1 MRPLPPVLI
10 LLMLAIASPA
20 AAQEYPNRAVKILI
34 QFPPGGV
41 PDTTGRLLADKL
53 SQAFGKPFVVEN
65 RPGAGGNI
73 ATELVAKS
81 HPDGHTLLV
90 AASASLAINPNL
102 YNRLPFKISDL
113 APISLVGSFDFVM
126 LAAPSFPPRSV
137 REVVELAKSQP
148 GKINIASSG
157 FGSEHHLAGKLF
169 NLLAGTRLTH
179 VPYKGFGPGA
189 TDVIANQ
196 VELMFGSIPA
206 ALPFI
211 RAGKLRA
218 LAVTGATRSPDLP
231 DIPTFAEIGYP
242 DLRVTSWTGLLAP
255 ARTPQPV
262 LERIISETIRM
273 IRAPDTAE
281 RIAKLGLGAM
291 PLGPEAFTEKLS
303 EDTAFWGR
311 VINQSGI
318 TRVD

>member
-1 MRPLPPVLI
+1 MRSVLI
-10 LLMLAIASPA
+10 LLMLAFMSPA
-20 AAQEYPNRAVKILI
+20 AAQDYPNRPVKILV

-53 SQAFGKPFVVEN
+53 GQAFGKPFVVEN

-81 HPDGHTLLV
+81 DPDGHTLLV

-102 YNRLPFKISDL
+102 YNRLPFEMTDL

-126 LAAPSFPPRSV
+126 LAAPAFPPKSV
-137 REVVELAKSQP
+137 RELVELAKAQP

-157 FGSEHHLAGKLF
+157 FGSEHHLAGELF
-169 NLLAGTRLTH
+169 NLLAGTQITH
-179 VPYKGFGPGA
+179 VPYKGFGPA
-189 TDVIANQ
+189 AVDTIANQ

-206 ALPFI
+206 ALPLI
-211 RAGKLRA
+211 REGKLRA
-218 LAVTGATRSPDLP
+218 LAVTGARRSPDLP
-231 DIPTFAEIGYP
+231 DVPTFAEVGYP

-255 ARTPQPV
+255 ARTPAPV
-262 LERIISETIRM
+262 LNRIVTETVKTIE
-273 IRAPDTAE
+273 ASDTAQ

-291 PLGPEAFTEKLS
+291 PPGPKPFAEKIS
-303 EDTAFWGR
+303 ADTAFWER
-311 VINQSGI
+311 VIKQSG
-318 TRVD
+318 TKRVD